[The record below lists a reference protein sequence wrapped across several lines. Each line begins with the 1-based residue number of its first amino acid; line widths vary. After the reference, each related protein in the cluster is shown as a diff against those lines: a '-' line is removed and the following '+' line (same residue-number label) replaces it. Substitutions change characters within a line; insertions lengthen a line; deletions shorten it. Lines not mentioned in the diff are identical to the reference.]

1 MSASGK
7 GWAAIARRIR
17 VPLGFLLAVVYCWL
31 ARPRWW
37 SLIAGA
43 CVVLPGV
50 WLRAVASGH
59 VQKNQKITSSGPY
72 AYTRNPLYLGSIV
85 IAVGFA
91 LAARSIWIVIVL
103 ITLFLLV
110 YIPVIRAEEAYLQSQ
125 FPGYEDYARRVP
137 RLLPRM
143 RPAADL
149 ARGEAAFS
157 RELYLKHREYNTLL
171 GVTAMIVALIVKI
184 IWFNQ

>member
-1 MSASGK
+1 MSAGGK

-17 VPLGFLLAVVYCWL
+17 VPLGFLLAIVYCWL
-31 ARPRWW
+31 ARPRLW

-103 ITLFLLV
+103 ATLFLLV
-110 YIPVIRAEEAYLQSQ
+110 YVPVIRSEEAYLRSQ
-125 FPGYEDYARRVP
+125 FPGYENYAQRVP
-137 RLLPRM
+137 RLLPRL
-143 RPAADL
+143 RPATDL

-171 GVTAMIVALIVKI
+171 GVAAMIVALIVKI

>member
-1 MSASGK
+1 VSASGK
-7 GWAAIARRIR
+7 GWATIARRIR
-17 VPLGFLLAVVYCWL
+17 VPLGFLLAIVYCWL

-91 LAARSIWIVIVL
+91 LAARSIWIIIVL
-103 ITLFLLV
+103 VTLFLLV
-110 YIPVIRAEEAYLQSQ
+110 YVPVIRSEEAYLRSQ
-125 FPGYEDYARRVP
+125 FPDYEDYARRVP
-137 RLLPRM
+137 RLLPGL

-149 ARGEAAFS
+149 AKGKTAFS
-157 RELYLKHREYNTLL
+157 RELYLKHCEYNTLL
-171 GVTAMIVALIVKI
+171 GVAAMIIALIIKI

>member
-1 MSASGK
+1 VSASGK
-7 GWAAIARRIR
+7 SWAAVARRIR

-43 CVVLPGV
+43 CIVLPGV

-72 AYTRNPLYLGSIV
+72 AHTRNPLYVGSIV

-91 LAARSIWIVIVL
+91 LAAQSVWIVIVL
-103 ITLFLLV
+103 VTLFLLV
-110 YIPVIRAEEAYLQSQ
+110 YVPVIRSEEAYLRSQ
-125 FPGYEDYARRVP
+125 FPGYEDYAQRVP
-137 RLLPRM
+137 RLFPRL
-143 RPAADL
+143 RPAPAK
-149 ARGEAAFS
+149 GETAFS

-171 GVTAMIVALIVKI
+171 GVAAMIIALIVKI